1 MDTIELEPKHIPVA
15 GSADVVVAGGGP
27 AGVCAAIAAA
37 EAGAD
42 TLLIEEA
49 GCLGGVWTSGD
60 SRRGRQAVRNAAGP
74 DRQDVAAARRT

>member
-37 EAGAD
+37 
-42 TLLIEEA
+42 T
-49 GCLGGVWTSGD
+49 V
-60 SRRGRQAVRNAAGP
+60 NAGP
-74 DRQDVAAARRT
+74 CWKRSAASTCADRNICASIRKRAVPPDLPRPAQPRVRR